1 MPFMQLASRPS
12 SAGVC
17 SRFAFTKR
25 SRLMSYLSYLLLAF
39 LAGTTFGYALNTIRA
54 HRNADRA
61 AIERRLANWAG

>member
-12 SAGVC
+12 SAGGC

-25 SRLMSYLSYLLLAF
+25 SRLMSYLLLAF
-39 LAGTTFGYALNTIRA
+39 LAGTAFGYALNTIRA

>member
-25 SRLMSYLSYLLLAF
+25 GRLMSYLLSF
-39 LAGTTFGYALNTIRA
+39 LAGTVCGYVLNTIRA